1 MASIEAEAACLHY
14 AWREIWARPNQLA
27 TIGGEWRYWIWLAG
41 RGFGKTR
48 CVAEWAREMAWSRPG
63 STGMMAAA
71 TSNDMTSVL
80 LGGTS
85 GILKISPPWFMPKHT
100 ASRDHGERLVW
111 PNGSTA
117 FVRSADEPGRMRG
130 PGFNWAAIDELAAW
144 RSKRGEHAFDMLDMG
159 LREPYGPDKLAP
171 QCVIA
176 TTPKPGNPHL
186 ERIINNPLTVHVGGS
201 MMDNAENL
209 DPVFIE
215 SMLETYE
222 NTDLGRQEI
231 YGELLTER
239 EGALW
244 TRAMLDDHRVPA
256 APHCEQ
262 VYVGVDPA
270 VSSGAKADETGIV
283 TVGKSGRD
291 FYVLAD
297 DSGRM
302 SPNAW
307 GDKVVQVYHDRQ
319 ADRIIGE
326 KNNGGD
332 LIEIMLRQKDRGI
345 SYRGVNASRGKTPRA
360 EPVSALSEQGRLH
373 IVGSMPQLEAQL
385 TSWVAGDTTIKCPDR
400 MDALVWAVTVLNKP
414 RGGFGVIN

>member
-1 MASIEAEAACLHY
+1 
-14 AWREIWARPNQLA
+14 
-27 TIGGEWRYWIWLAG
+27 
-41 RGFGKTR
+41 
-48 CVAEWAREMAWSRPG
+48 
-63 STGMMAAA
+63 
-71 TSNDMTSVL
+71 
-80 LGGTS
+80 
-85 GILKISPPWFMPKHT
+85 
-100 ASRDHGERLVW
+100 
-111 PNGSTA
+111 
-117 FVRSADEPGRMRG
+117 
-130 PGFNWAAIDELAAW
+130 
-144 RSKRGEHAFDMLDMG
+144 MLDMG
-159 LREPYGPDKLAP
+159 LREPYGPDRLAP

-201 MMDNAENL
+201 MMDNAANL

-270 VSSGAKADETGIV
+270 VSSGAKSDETGIV

-332 LIEIMLRQKDRGI
+332 LIEVMLRQKDSGI

-385 TSWVAGDTTIKCPDR
+385 TSWVAGDTTIKSPDR
-400 MDALVWAVTVLNKP
+400 MDAMVWAVTELNKP